1 MSACVLP
8 IPAWLGLLLWL
19 IAVLTLPLAR
29 ALMRNCPKC
38 QKGACVCRCQYQSS
52 LNERRD
58 PDCPSA
64 CVARPAFI
72 KEMGVR
78 VLSSHMVALV
88 LETNDHPRYLN
99 RAVQQDDVP
108 ELWHF
113 VLLHLP

>member
-1 MSACVLP
+1 MCPAYSRVARSVAVANSCVHS
-8 IPAWLGLLLWL
+8 
-19 IAVLTLPLAR
+19 TFSS
-29 ALMRNCPKC
+29 
-38 QKGACVCRCQYQSS
+38 GAHAQLSQVSERCVCLS
-52 LNERRD
+52 LPVSVFIN
-58 PDCPSA
+58 PSA

-99 RAVQQDDVP
+99 RAVQQDDMP
-108 ELWHF
+108 ELWHI